1 MRQTHAIGDAVGR
14 GGAVG
19 DFAGGKGGDG
29 GEEVRQST
37 RDKGAHRVIGTG
49 LIRGIGGR
57 GVVGAAA
64 IEVGIDSGKSRA
76 QG

>member
-1 MRQTHAIGDAVGR
+1 MRQTHAIGDAVVG

-19 DFAGGKGGDG
+19 DLAGGKGGDG
-29 GEEVRQST
+29 GEEVRQCT

-49 LIRGIGGR
+49 DVRGIGGR

-64 IEVGIDSGKSRA
+64 IEVVVDVGKSCA